1 MSGTQV
7 ALMALGAMM
16 DKENRARGAALGLGV
31 GTAGAQLAGMT
42 SAGKAAAGAEL
53 LTPMGP
59 DGVTFLTAA
68 PEGAGFGGL
77 LNSMANSNNP
87 LTNQA
92 MQSLLNP
99 MGGGGGNQQIVQSGT
114 GIEQGDMNQM
124 EGDPVGQFLQAK
136 VVKQPKKSLISIQ
149 TNEDDDRYLI
159 V

>member
-1 MSGTQV
+1 MSGPQL

-16 DKENRARGAALGLGV
+16 DKENRLRGAALGLGV

-59 DGVTFLTAA
+59 DNVTFLTAA
-68 PEGAGFGGL
+68 PKGAGFGGI
-77 LNSMANSNNP
+77 LNSMANTNNP
-87 LTNQA
+87 LTNMA
-92 MQSLLNP
+92 MQGLLNP
-99 MGGGGGNQQIVQSGT
+99 MGGSNQQIVQSGT
-114 GIEQGDMNQM
+114 GIQQGDMNQM